1 MMNLETYSYPKGL
14 HLLES
19 WQAGSE
25 KAKAEIESVFD
36 AAISGSF
43 DGNFSVLAPTN
54 EVHATASVHMLA
66 LAILND
72 LYGVTSAEYYKTDP
86 YRYVRANLTVGRLLG
101 VKKLYTVSYTHLT
114 LPTKA

>member
-1 MMNLETYSYPKGL
+1 MYVDLLTIRFCNKYITKSIYFRFEMMNLETYSYPKGL

-25 KAKAEIESVFD
+25 EAKAEIKSVFD

-72 LYGVTSAEYYKTDP
+72 LYGVTSA
-86 YRYVRANLTVGRLLG
+86 
-101 VKKLYTVSYTHLT
+101 
-114 LPTKA
+114 